1 MILSASIHSTMT
13 ATDLILQH
21 LQALQ
26 ERGVER
32 LPVDESARAIL
43 REWML
48 AARRGTRATVQGNTS
63 PAPLCNNAAAP
74 ATNHPAAPQP
84 QAAAPAIQAETGI
97 SDLRSA
103 LHDSAPT
110 MPAASNYSEEEIPFF
125 RPGGSSEEELW
136 DNMLRMLPGW
146 RPLRDLGTLRPT
158 AVPGEGDRHAS
169 IMFVG
174 DAPNYYDERSGH
186 PFSGEA
192 GEKLNGILKAMGL
205 TREQVYTTHLV
216 KFRPSLPKQT
226 TNNRAPSEKEILFST
241 SVLELEV
248 RLVQPRVIVALGI
261 IAARG
266 LLQRGDLPLSDYR
279 AQQGQFCGIPVIVTH
294 HPSYLI
300 RTNDLTERRRLWEEM
315 LQAMQLAGMPI
326 SAKQQAY
333 FTKK

>member
-1 MILSASIHSTMT
+1 MT

-48 AARRGTRATVQGNTS
+48 AARRGARATVPSTPCS
-63 PAPLCNNAAAP
+63 APLCNSNSAAP
-74 ATNHPAAPQP
+74 ATPTAAPQSSTP
-84 QAAAPAIQAETGI
+84 INQIETGI

-103 LHDSAPT
+103 LHDAAPS
-110 MPAASNYSEEEIPFF
+110 MVAAPNYSEDEIPFF
-125 RPGGSSEEELW
+125 RPGGNSEEELW

-158 AVPGEGDRHAS
+158 AVPGEGDRHAP

-205 TREQVYTTHLV
+205 TREQVYITHLV

-241 SVLELEV
+241 SVLELEA

-279 AQQGQFCGIPVIVTH
+279 ARQGQFCGIPVIVTH

>member
-1 MILSASIHSTMT
+1 MT
-13 ATDLILQH
+13 AAELVLLH
-21 LQALQ
+21 LQTLQ

-32 LPVDESARAIL
+32 LPVDEEARAIL

-48 AARRGTRATVQGNTS
+48 AARRGTRAAAQPRPL
-63 PAPLCNNAAAP
+63 PAQAMPPVETPLAQTEGSTAAAAP
-74 ATNHPAAPQP
+74 AAS
-84 QAAAPAIQAETGI
+84 AESPTGI

-103 LHDSAPT
+103 LHDST
-110 MPAASNYSEEEIPFF
+110 PASVNTVNYEEEEIPFF
-125 RPGGSSEEELW
+125 RPGGNSEEEVW
-136 DNMLRMLPGW
+136 ENMLRMLPGW
-146 RPLRDLGTLRPT
+146 RPLRELNTLRDI
-158 AVPGEGDRHAS
+158 AVPGEGNRHAD

-174 DAPNYYDERSGH
+174 DAPNYYDERAGK

-216 KFRPSLPKQT
+216 KFRPALPRQT
-226 TNNRAPSEKEILFST
+226 TNNRAPSEKEIRFST
-241 SVLELEV
+241 SVLELEA

-315 LQAMQLAGMPI
+315 LQAMQIAGMPI